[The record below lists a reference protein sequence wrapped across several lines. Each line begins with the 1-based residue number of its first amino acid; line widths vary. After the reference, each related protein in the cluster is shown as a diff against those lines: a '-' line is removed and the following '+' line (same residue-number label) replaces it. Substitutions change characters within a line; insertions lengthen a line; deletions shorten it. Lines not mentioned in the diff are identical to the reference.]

1 VYYID
6 TEAEEVE
13 WISVPFDKSML
24 TNDHITEQHERDE
37 RIAAFM
43 EAIPK
48 DGKVSL
54 SFEDNFDKAVA
65 SSKLDQNALN
75 FIEEIQNAKE

>member
-6 TEAEEVE
+6 TETEEVE
-13 WISVPFDKSML
+13 WIPVPHDKSMV
-24 TNDHITEQHERDE
+24 TDGHITEQHERDE

-54 SFEDNFDKAVA
+54 SFEDNFAKAVEG
-65 SSKLDQNALN
+65 SNLDQNALD